1 MKSPFQISKLDY
13 WIYGVSLGLCFLL
26 FKQSDLTHTNS
37 SSFAYLYGHFWD
49 FYDYN
54 NSRMGDNNYLPIF
67 YWFFA
72 IWNIPLKL
80 LGLIPEVTSE
90 TWMHST
96 VIQTIWSKLLLV
108 IFFFASVN
116 LVGKISKEIC
126 SSMTAAKD
134 INNEQLPALLF
145 ATSPIAIFAIFIFGG
160 YDIFA
165 LFFILLGL
173 RAYFAKD
180 FKWFVVWF
188 SVAISFKYF
197 AAFAYLPLVLII
209 EKQFIR
215 LVAYGLLGLAVTA
228 IQFALYW
235 HSDVFLGEIF
245 GLATAKTA
253 GNGLNVRLIVA
264 NSCYLAMCAYLYF
277 SKFNFNENLEK
288 WCQLAIFACLLAYAL
303 LFSWVMWHPQW
314 IILITP
320 FICLSYLFI
329 QSKRLLLWV
338 DILGYLGFVIFTMN
352 NWVGNVDNTM
362 IYGGVFASWMPATQ
376 MMASELMG
384 WEWLGFARTAFYA
397 MLFMPILIWA
407 VEQIKNK
414 KVLLATSKEPGDFSN
429 FHSLF
434 AVLNCNLTY
443 LVKIRFLVGTWFLVL
458 ISVICLVRS

>member
-1 MKSPFQISKLDY
+1 MKLSLQISKIDCWVY
-13 WIYGVSLGLCFLL
+13 AISIGLCFLL

-90 TWMHST
+90 TWMHPT
-96 VIQTIWSKLLLV
+96 IIQTIWSKLLLA

-116 LVGKISKEIC
+116 LVGKISSEIC
-126 SSMTAAKD
+126 KALPVNQD
-134 INNEQLPALLF
+134 ISNERLPALLF

-165 LFFILLGL
+165 LFFMLLGL
-173 RAYFAKD
+173 RAHFSKD

-209 EKQFIR
+209 EKRFIR
-215 LVAYGLLGLAVTA
+215 LVVYGLLGLAVTA
-228 IQFALYW
+228 LQFALYW
-235 HSDVFLGEIF
+235 HSDVFLAEIF
-245 GLATAKTA
+245 GLAAAKTA
-253 GNGLNVRLIVA
+253 GNGLNVRLLIA
-264 NSCYLAMCAYLYF
+264 NSIYLLMCAYLYF
-277 SKFNFNENLEK
+277 SKFNYKENPVD
-288 WCQLAIFACLLAYAL
+288 WYQRATMACLASYAI
-303 LFSWVMWHPQW
+303 LFSWVLWHPQW

-320 FICLSYLFI
+320 FIALSYLFI
-329 QSKRLLLWV
+329 RNQKVLLFIE
-338 DILGYLGFVIFTMN
+338 ILGYVGFAIFCMN

-362 IYGGVFASWMPATQ
+362 LYGGVLAGLLPQTSVLASDLIGRHWMPISRTLFYGFLYSPLLLLVLQNFFKATQ
-376 MMASELMG
+376 KEVVIQSEANRFWWSRHVAG
-384 WEWLGFARTAFYA
+384 A
-397 MLFMPILIWA
+397 LF
-407 VEQIKNK
+407 KFRF
-414 KVLLATSKEPGDFSN
+414 LLACYFYTVV
-429 FHSLF
+429 SL
-434 AVLNCNLTY
+434 LC
-443 LVKIRFLVGTWFLVL
+443 IWH
-458 ISVICLVRS
+458 